1 MKGVILRKY
10 IQHQFT
16 SFFRSRHTADVYMRV
31 THMVMCSVHTCL
43 VHDKLIL
50 SFLRTTSAYRSA
62 QVPRLA
68 EEVWLYGS
76 WAHATSNSI
85 RIFYCPETYTSHTQ
99 KNCTKT
105 NMYQEINVETE
116 IPGKS
121 LYISAPN
128 IHYWLVRC
136 THANH
141 IIARTH
147 NQRTSNRRRKYN
159 IQERRRGKHINTEQE
174 TTWTN
179 PNVQIKI
186 ACQSNVFEATSSNLV
201 RVLWREI
208 YEVANTCFCA
218 TMPSCHS
225 THSFLHCIYYLR
237 IKC

>member
-43 VHDKLIL
+43 VHDCLFCERHPLIGVL
-50 SFLRTTSAYRSA
+50 KCH
-62 QVPRLA
+62 
-68 EEVWLYGS
+68 VWLKRCGFTE
-76 WAHATSNSI
+76 AEHTRHQI
-85 RIFYCPETYTSHTQ
+85 RYAYYCPETYTSHAQ

-159 IQERRRGKHINTEQE
+159 IQERRRGKHINTEHE
-174 TTWTN
+174 
-179 PNVQIKI
+179 
-186 ACQSNVFEATSSNLV
+186 
-201 RVLWREI
+201 
-208 YEVANTCFCA
+208 
-218 TMPSCHS
+218 
-225 THSFLHCIYYLR
+225 
-237 IKC
+237 

>member
-1 MKGVILRKY
+1 MKGVILWKY

-85 RIFYCPETYTSHTQ
+85 RILLPRNIYVTRTEKLYENKYVSRNQCGNRDSWKEPLHFCAEYSLLACTMYACKSYHRAYAQPTNEQQ
-99 KNCTKT
+99 KAQVQHSRASTW
-105 NMYQEINVETE
+105 Q
-116 IPGKS
+116 
-121 LYISAPN
+121 A
-128 IHYWLVRC
+128 H
-136 THANH
+136 
-141 IIARTH
+141 
-147 NQRTSNRRRKYN
+147 
-159 IQERRRGKHINTEQE
+159 KHRAWM

-225 THSFLHCIYYLR
+225 THSSLHRIYYLR